1 MNVPG
6 VNLGM
11 RVGESLGKLFFSGN
25 SGMIIV
31 HRIPGRRR
39 YVCKALKNEK
49 AACLHLEELIQSFP
63 GIMKATVN
71 PVTGSVIVVYD
82 QSEKVIDALFDS
94 MSHALAVKTCRE

>member
-25 SGMIIV
+25 SGMVIV

-39 YVCKALKNEK
+39 YVCKARRN
-49 AACLHLEELIQSFP
+49 ARRARRRP
-63 GIMKATVN
+63 A
-71 PVTGSVIVVYD
+71 P
-82 QSEKVIDALFDS
+82 
-94 MSHALAVKTCRE
+94 